1 ENNIE
6 TISDLEPYADELKFG
21 VDNAW
26 VNREGDGYDGF
37 VETYFDFDKVFPM
50 NLGLVY
56 KAAGT
61 GNMDVVLAYSTDG
74 RIKEYN
80 LQVLE
85 KDKMFFPQYDASP
98 VIQDEELE
106 RYPES
111 EDST

>member
-1 ENNIE
+1 
-6 TISDLEPYADELKFG
+6 ELKFG

-80 LQVLE
+80 LKVLE
-85 KDKMFFPQYDASP
+85 DDKKFLPRYDASL
-98 VIQDEELE
+98 VI
-106 RYPES
+106 RYVVVEKFLTIVDNNKS
-111 EDST
+111 H